1 MSRPARRDDGP
12 EELERKKRLDEAF
25 AGTLPE
31 GTGDETDEAWGDRGD
46 RTGARDEAWFRS
58 QVPPHHG

>member
-1 MSRPARRDDGP
+1 MSRPTRRDDGA
-12 EELERKKRLDEAF
+12 EELERRKRLDEAF
-25 AGTLPE
+25 ADALPE
-31 GTGDETDEAWGDRGD
+31 GTGDETDEAWGD